1 MKKRKNHC
9 PFINKTCIESECA
22 MWVTIRGYD
31 VNTGKDVDSTQCV
44 ITTIPMLMIE
54 NSSQQR
60 GTGAAVESLRNEMV
74 TKATI
79 TNQILANILVPNQ
92 VNSLTPTP
100 VQVFELTES
109 PSEN

>member
-1 MKKRKNHC
+1 
-9 PFINKTCIESECA
+9 
-22 MWVTIRGYD
+22 MWTTIRGYD
-31 VNTGKDVDSTQCV
+31 VNTGKDVDSCQCV

-54 NSSQQR
+54 NSAQQR